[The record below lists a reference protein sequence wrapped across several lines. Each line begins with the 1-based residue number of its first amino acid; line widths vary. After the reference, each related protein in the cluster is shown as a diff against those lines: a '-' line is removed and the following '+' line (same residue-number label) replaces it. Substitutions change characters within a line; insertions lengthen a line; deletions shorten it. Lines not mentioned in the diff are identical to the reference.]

1 MKKRCQIPRNSVLRR
16 IQGYFRMLCAS
27 SDDYFFATDIAEN
40 IVMLSPNMVTD
51 FGMPA
56 EVFFNMD
63 EEWLPRIH
71 SDDYDDYIKTLK
83 KNFTPEDNMHD
94 AFYRVRDAKDN
105 YVWVHCRGQMA
116 FGRDGRPELFAGI
129 ITPMEQKTQ
138 ADANTGLLTKY
149 QFEKAVKAALV
160 RVDGE
165 FTNGAVL
172 IFGIDN
178 FKIINESFNRRFG
191 DILLKIAA
199 KSIADVLPEGVMLYK
214 LDGDEFAVIVP
225 GMDEELAVSLFK
237 AVQRSFCRPHVIEG
251 RSMFCTISAGTVLY
265 PQGGKDYLVLHKH
278 AEAALDQAKRE
289 GKNKSVIFSKEQY
302 NRWLRSITMRDMLQ
316 DSIERQFE
324 GFSLFYQ
331 PQVNARTQRLIG
343 AEALL
348 RWKSPKG
355 RMVSPMEFVRIL
367 EETKMIIP
375 VGRWIFDT
383 AVRQCKAWQEKWP
396 GMRISINLS
405 YEQIKESGFKE
416 FALECLKKH
425 DLPPY
430 LIVLEL
436 TETAIVSD
444 WNNVNTQFQEF
455 RKMGISIAMDDFGTG
470 YSSLAYLKNLACDIV
485 KIDRAFVTHI
495 TEEDNEFDRQLV
507 KSTIELCHS
516 VSIDCCIEGVE
527 TIKEYELLRD
537 FCHAD
542 SIQGYF
548 FGRPES
554 PEDFEEKFF
563 VEPENPYLTGC

>member
-563 VEPENPYLTGC
+563 VEPENPYMTGC